1 MGNIKYVKYK
11 GTKSK
16 VLETG
21 KLYTYKEIAAAAN
34 VSYRCMTSRIAA
46 KDFFTDK
53 ELAPLCDKKIPKR
66 WRNAADYTHSRFD
79 NPVEALSD
87 KYLRLKL

>member
-53 ELAPLCDKKIPKR
+53 ELAPLCDKKIPKQ

-79 NPVEALSD
+79 NPIEAVSD

>member
-1 MGNIKYVKYK
+1 MGNIKRIMYK

-16 VLETG
+16 VLVTG
-21 KLYTYKEIAAAAN
+21 ERYTYKEIAAAAN

-46 KDFFTDK
+46 RDFFTDK
-53 ELAPLCDKKIPKR
+53 ELAPLCEKKIAKR

-79 NPVEALSD
+79 NPIEAVSD
-87 KYLRLKL
+87 KYLRLKI